1 MNYIEINNDLDFLS
15 NYWIIA
21 KELGFKIKNE
31 LPIIY
36 NNPSKVINIKG
47 SKLNIIS
54 YKDLNNWQVYD
65 LIKSTDNISVTLE
78 ALADKINNM
87 ILKGRAN
94 DVKPMINRIINRAP
108 SMQVKPICNK
118 EKLRQY
124 LKGQNWNIE
133 PELLGIGH
141 FRWNYQAYTLTKEEI
156 QFLKEYFKISG

>member
-31 LPIIY
+31 LPIIH
-36 NNPSKVINIKG
+36 NSSKVINIEG

-54 YKDLNNWQVYD
+54 YKDLNTWQVHD
-65 LIKSTDNISVTLE
+65 LIKSMDNISINLE

-87 ILKGRAN
+87 ILKGRAK
-94 DVKPMINRIINRAP
+94 DVKPMINRIINRTP

-118 EKLRQY
+118 
-124 LKGQNWNIE
+124 NPN
-133 PELLGIGH
+133 
-141 FRWNYQAYTLTKEEI
+141 F
-156 QFLKEYFKISG
+156 